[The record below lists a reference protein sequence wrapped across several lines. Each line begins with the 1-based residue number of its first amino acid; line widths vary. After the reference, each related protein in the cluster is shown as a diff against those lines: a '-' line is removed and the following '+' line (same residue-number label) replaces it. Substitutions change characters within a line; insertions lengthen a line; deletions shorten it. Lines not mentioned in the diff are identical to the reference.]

1 MKRLVV
7 TIALASFAASA
18 SSQDGWVSVGATR
31 VVAPA
36 SSSTDTSQPS
46 TPATF
51 TSSPSTSS
59 SDNLVSEL
67 LTQVE
72 QMQGEIANLR
82 GQLEQQQAVIQ
93 RMERSQQDRYL
104 DLDRRISML
113 ATQPQDAPTTAAP
126 TSSENTEAAIPSG
139 DAYRAAMEL
148 VRAKKFPEARAA
160 FDNFI
165 ESYPEDPLTV
175 NAIYWA
181 GEVSLVTGDTEI
193 AEARFRR
200 ILDNYPEHTKAP
212 DATYKLG
219 VALHR
224 KGDDAGATQ
233 YLNQVITQYSGKADS
248 TVSLAKAYLKKVTP
262 KAP

>member
-7 TIALASFAASA
+7 TMALAVITANAHSEG
-18 SSQDGWVSVGATR
+18 GWVSVGATR
-31 VVAPA
+31 IVAPA
-36 SSSTDTSQPS
+36 SPSTDTSQSSP
-46 TPATF
+46 PATF
-51 TSSPSTSS
+51 SSSPSTAS

-82 GQLEQQQAVIQ
+82 GQLEQQQAVIK

-113 ATQPQDAPTTAAP
+113 ATPPQEMPAV
-126 TSSENTEAAIPSG
+126 TSSTTPDGSESVIPSG
-139 DAYRAAMEL
+139 DAYRSAMEL
-148 VRAKKFPEARAA
+148 VRAKKFPQARAA
-160 FDNFI
+160 FDDFI
-165 ESYPEDPLTV
+165 DVYPEDPLAV

-181 GEVSLVTGDTEI
+181 GEVSLVTGEADV

-200 ILDNYPEHTKAP
+200 ILDNYPEHTKVA

-224 KGDDAGATQ
+224 KGDNTGATE
-233 YLNQVITQYSGKADS
+233 YLNQVIETYAGKADS
-248 TVSLAKAYLKKVTP
+248 TVSLAKAYLKKVTST
-262 KAP
+262 AP

>member
-1 MKRLVV
+1 MAL
-7 TIALASFAASA
+7 TAIAVSA
-18 SSQDGWVSVGATR
+18 HSEGGWVSVGATR

-36 SSSTDTSQPS
+36 SPSTDASQSSP
-46 TPATF
+46 PATF
-51 TSSPSTSS
+51 STSPGTAS

-67 LTQVE
+67 LAQVE
-72 QMQGEIANLR
+72 QMQGEIAELR

-93 RMERSQQDRYL
+93 RMVHSQQNRYL

-113 ATQPQDAPTTAAP
+113 TTQSEEAPVVA
-126 TSSENTEAAIPSG
+126 SSPSSDNSESVIPSG
-139 DAYRAAMEL
+139 EAYRAAMEL

-160 FDNFI
+160 FDGFI
-165 ESYPEDPLTV
+165 DIYPDDPLTV

-181 GEVSLVTGDTEI
+181 GEVSLVTGEADV

-200 ILDNYPEHTKAP
+200 ILDSYPEHSKVA

-224 KGDDAGATQ
+224 NGDDVGATK
-233 YLNQVITQYSGKADS
+233 YLNQVIDTYAGQADS
-248 TVSLAKAYLKKVTP
+248 TVSLAKAYLKKVMP

>member
-7 TIALASFAASA
+7 TMTLAAFAASA
-18 SSQDGWVSVGATR
+18 YSEDGWVSVGATR

-36 SSSTDTSQPS
+36 STSTDTNQPS
-46 TPATF
+46 IPATF
-51 TSSPSTSS
+51 SSSPSTAS

-82 GQLEQQQAVIQ
+82 GQLEQQQAVIE

-104 DLDRRISML
+104 DLDRRISL
-113 ATQPQDAPTTAAP
+113 LTTQP
-126 TSSENTEAAIPSG
+126 EAALAPAVPTASESTDVVIPAG

-148 VRAKKFPEARAA
+148 VKAKKFPEARTA
-160 FDNFI
+160 FDDFTKT
-165 ESYPEDPLTV
+165 YPDDPLTV

-181 GEVSLVTGDTEI
+181 GEVSLVTGEI
-193 AEARFRR
+193 EVAEARFRQ
-200 ILDNYPEHTKAP
+200 ILETYPDHSKAA

-224 KGDDAGATQ
+224 KGDNAGATKV
-233 YLNQVITQYSGKADS
+233 LNEAVEKYSGIADS
-248 TVSLAKAYLKKVTP
+248 TVSLAKAYLKKIVAE
-262 KAP
+262 AP